1 MAFLYTLPTSSGGIV
16 GEIEL
21 DAPANAGAYIRIPDR
36 QQRMRI
42 LGVVPVE
49 RIEEL
54 VDRRPSHGII
64 LVAPVA

>member
-1 MAFLYTLPTSSGGIV
+1 MAFLYTLLTATGSIV

-21 DAPANAGAYIRIPDR
+21 DQPASAGGYIRLPEKR
-36 QQRMRI
+36 RMRI
-42 LGVVPVE
+42 IGVIPVE
-49 RIEEL
+49 RIEEI